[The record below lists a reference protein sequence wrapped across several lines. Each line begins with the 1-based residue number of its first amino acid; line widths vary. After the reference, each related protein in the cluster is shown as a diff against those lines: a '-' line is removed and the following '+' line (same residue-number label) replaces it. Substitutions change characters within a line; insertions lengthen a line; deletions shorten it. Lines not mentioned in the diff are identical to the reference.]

1 MNDNTRP
8 SRSIPHRSH
17 PVPGRQPT
25 SHAARR
31 EALDRPGAV
40 EDPFVPRGSLW
51 LDRLALAVTAGLTI
65 AAPRSALLAADLL
78 GPSRP
83 AQPRTARDPRLDA

>member
-1 MNDNTRP
+1 MYDTTRP

-17 PVPGRQPT
+17 LVASRQPT
-25 SHAARR
+25 SCVARQ
-31 EALDRPGAV
+31 EALDRPGAL

-65 AAPRSALLAADLL
+65 AAPRSALLVADLL
-78 GPSRP
+78 GPSRS
-83 AQPRTARDPRLDA
+83 AKPRTTRDPRLDA